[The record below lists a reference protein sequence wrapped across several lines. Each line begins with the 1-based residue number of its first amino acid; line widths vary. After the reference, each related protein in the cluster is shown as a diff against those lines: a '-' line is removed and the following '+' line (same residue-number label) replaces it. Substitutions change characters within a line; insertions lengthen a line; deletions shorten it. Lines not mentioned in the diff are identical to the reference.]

1 MTQTASHSADH
12 DEMPHRDHG
21 RETIATEIAAL
32 NALHDSLNSDFDA
45 ATALILERNA
55 GRLIVTGIG
64 KSGHIGQKI
73 AATLASTGT
82 PAMFVHAAEAAHG
95 DLGMIS
101 ERDTVLAI
109 SKSGTSA
116 ELQPVLQYCRR
127 FGMPV
132 IGVTSDAASPL
143 GSLSDIVLVLPEMPE
158 GCPLSLAPMASTTM
172 TLALGDALAAS
183 LLTARGFGPADFAQF
198 HPGGKLGAQLMRL
211 SELMDKKPELR
222 KVPHVRP
229 DASIAD
235 VVSAITESG
244 RGVCGVS
251 DANGVITGVV
261 TDGDVRRGMAD
272 GTVDGKI
279 AATLM
284 SANPLRIEEDSLA
297 VDALKMCQDRK
308 VNVLFVTGPDG
319 GISGV
324 VHLQDLLRE
333 GLI

>member
-1 MTQTASHSADH
+1 MKQTASSSADH
-12 DEMPHRDHG
+12 GNVQHRDHG

-32 NALHDSLNSDFDA
+32 NVLYDSLSADFDSA
-45 ATALILERNA
+45 VTLILQRNT

-109 SKSGTSA
+109 SKSGASD

-127 FGMPV
+127 FGVPV
-132 IGVTSDAASPL
+132 IGVTSDATSPL
-143 GSLSDIVLVLPEMPE
+143 GSLSDVVLLLPDAPE

-183 LLTARGFGPADFAQF
+183 LLTARGFSPADFAQF

-222 KVPHVRP
+222 RVPHVLP
-229 DASIAD
+229 DASIAE

-251 DANGVITGVV
+251 DANGIINGVV

-272 GTVDGKI
+272 GTVDGKT

-284 SANPLRIEEDSLA
+284 STNPLRIEEDSLA

-308 VNVLFVTGPDG
+308 VNVLFVTGDDG

-333 GLI
+333 GLV

>member
-1 MTQTASHSADH
+1 MTGSMTRSMRQSHSSSK
-12 DEMPHRDHG
+12 RG
-21 RETIATEIAAL
+21 
-32 NALHDSLNSDFDA
+32 
-45 ATALILERNA
+45 A
-55 GRLIVTGIG
+55 GRLIITGIG

-82 PAMFVHAAEAAHG
+82 PSMFVHAAEAAHG

-101 ERDTVLAI
+101 DADTVLAI
-109 SKSGTSA
+109 SKSGASA
-116 ELQPVLQYCRR
+116 ELLPVLQYCRR
-127 FGMPV
+127 FAVPV
-132 IGVTSDAASPL
+132 IAVTSDPSSSLA
-143 GSLSDIVLVLPEMPE
+143 SLSNIVLTLPDVAE

-183 LLTARGFGPADFAQF
+183 LLTARGFGPQDFAQF

-222 KVPHVRP
+222 QVPRVAP
-229 DASIAD
+229 DASIAE
-235 VVSAITESG
+235 VVSAITQSG
-244 RGVCGVS
+244 RGVCGVE
-251 DANGVITGVV
+251 DANGKTVGVV

-272 GTVDGKI
+272 GSVDGKT

-284 SANPLRIEEDSLA
+284 STNPLRIGENDLA
-297 VDALKMCQDRK
+297 SRCLALCQDRS
-308 VNVLFVTGPDG
+308 VNVLFVTTKSGDVT
-319 GISGV
+319 GV

>member
-1 MTQTASHSADH
+1 MKQTVSSSADH
-12 DEMPHRDHG
+12 GMVPHRDHG

-32 NALHDSLNSDFDA
+32 KVLHDGLDERFDA
-45 ATALILERNA
+45 AIALVLERNT

-101 ERDTVLAI
+101 QRDTVLAI
-109 SKSGTSA
+109 SKSGASP
-116 ELQPVLQYCRR
+116 EMLPVLQYCRR
-127 FGMPV
+127 FGVPV
-132 IGVTSDAASPL
+132 IGVTSDEGSSL
-143 GSLSDIVLVLPEMPE
+143 GSLSDIVLVLPDAPE

-183 LLTARGFGPADFAQF
+183 LLTARGFSPAEFAQF

-222 KVPHVRP
+222 QVNRVAP
-229 DASIAD
+229 DASIAE
-235 VVSAITESG
+235 VVSAITQSG
-244 RGVCGVS
+244 RGVCGVE
-251 DANGVITGVV
+251 GPGGLIVGVV

-272 GTVDGKI
+272 GTVDGKT

-284 SANPLRIEEDSLA
+284 TVSPLRIGEDSLA
-297 VDALKMCQDRK
+297 VDALKMCQDSS
-308 VNVLFVTGPDG
+308 VNVLFVTGPDDAV
-319 GISGV
+319 SGV